1 MSRRLEQ
8 VTSRAATTDAC
19 DDCDD
24 DGVCDHHWLVHEVH
38 RLRQAIADHREK
50 VRARERAAA
59 ERKADIPGTDDLHG
73 IHQDLWAAIEGRDSI
88 D

>member
-1 MSRRLEQ
+1 MSGRLEQ

-24 DGVCDHHWLVHEVH
+24 DGICDRHWLVHEVH
-38 RLRQAIADHREK
+38 RLREAIATHREK
-50 VRARERAAA
+50 VRAHERAALEHKA
-59 ERKADIPGTDDLHG
+59 EFPGQDTVHG
-73 IHQDLWAAIEGRDSI
+73 YHQDLWAAIEGRDSI